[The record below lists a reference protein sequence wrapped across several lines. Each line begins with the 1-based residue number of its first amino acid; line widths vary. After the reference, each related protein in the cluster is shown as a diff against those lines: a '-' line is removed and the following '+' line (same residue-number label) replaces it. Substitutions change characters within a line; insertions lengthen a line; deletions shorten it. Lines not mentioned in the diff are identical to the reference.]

1 MGKTP
6 IPFSPGP
13 LLTFKAFPL
22 GKVERFKK
30 GKSGKGGKVASATWA
45 RADTC
50 HQRRETVRRQE
61 QKEQQ
66 RSRRLNTDI
75 RITNLSS
82 KALESKIK
90 TKGRENVFQSNKN
103 MICLY
108 MCCSSSKNI
117 RQCYRLLR
125 SNVGSVWF
133 ERAWENSVSSD
144 WIQGLIPC

>member
-90 TKGRENVFQSNKN
+90 TKGRENVFLVEQEHDIFIHVLFQQQKYKTVLSA
-103 MICLY
+103 
-108 MCCSSSKNI
+108 
-117 RQCYRLLR
+117 
-125 SNVGSVWF
+125 F
-133 ERAWENSVSSD
+133 EVECRKCV
-144 WIQGLIPC
+144 I